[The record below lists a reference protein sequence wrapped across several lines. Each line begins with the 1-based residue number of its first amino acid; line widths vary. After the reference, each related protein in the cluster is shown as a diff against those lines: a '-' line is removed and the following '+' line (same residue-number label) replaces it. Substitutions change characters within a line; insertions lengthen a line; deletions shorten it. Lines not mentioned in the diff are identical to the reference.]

1 MILSEMQ
8 SKFLDPKN
16 DVAFRRT
23 FGTERY
29 KNVLMGFIND
39 ILEFDSDSRIID
51 VTFLPP
57 NQEPD
62 IASQK
67 SSTVDVLCKDANDVQ
82 YIVEMQVAHEK
93 GFEKRALYYASKAY
107 VKQLKK
113 GDKEYWN
120 LKKVI
125 FIAITNYIVF
135 PEKAHYKSDHVI
147 LDRETREHD
156 MKDISFTFIELPKY
170 KKSRSEKVSN
180 RIEQWCNYFKYA
192 DDTTEQESSA
202 IDDPI
207 VKEAYEAIN
216 QFNWTEEEL
225 AGYEAELK
233 REMDHIAQMAS
244 ATDRG
249 EEKKAIEI
257 TRNLLKLGLSIEDI
271 IIATGLTKEKIESLR

>member
-1 MILSEMQ
+1 MQ
-8 SKFLDPKN
+8 YKFLDPKN
-16 DVAFRRT
+16 DVAFRRI

-29 KNVLMGFIND
+29 KNVLMCFIND
-39 ILEFDSDSRIID
+39 ILEFEGDSRIID
-51 VTFLPP
+51 VTFLTP

-62 IASQK
+62 IISQK

-113 GDKEYWN
+113 GEKEYWN

-125 FIAITNYIVF
+125 FIAITNYVVF

-147 LDRETREHD
+147 LDKETREHD

-192 DDTTEQESSA
+192 DDTTEQESNA
-202 IDDPI
+202 IEDPI

-249 EEKKAIEI
+249 VEKGEAKKAIEI
-257 TRNLLKLGLSIEDI
+257 TKNLLKLGLPIEDI
-271 IIATGLTKEKIESLR
+271 ITATGLTKEKIEALN